1 MKIRNYILGLFA
13 SVAVLAGCEQ
23 EQELGPAS
31 LRTLETAITLPL
43 EGGEQTITLKAT
55 RPWTATVSPSDASIT
70 VTPSSG
76 QGSNDPVIVTVTAG
90 KNASRNLN
98 GKITFTSGS
107 MKPVVVT
114 VTQPGELGALYYADE
129 IYSLANDTEVI
140 VEGLV
145 VGVNTKGCVI
155 KDETGLVLAYNGS
168 STAAPSSVGKKVK
181 VEGKV
186 GIYGDLKQVAYT
198 KLTEDP
204 AAAVEVN
211 HGEPVVADAAYLNAP
226 KLDRVYYMTLEGRY
240 QTSESKGKTYHN
252 VIIEGASKQGSLQ
265 YHVQDLT
272 SAVDHN
278 VKFHGY
284 FTGVNSGNYY
294 TFLVTS
300 FEDLGEL
307 VIDMSTIAQ
316 VLEKSVG
323 TSVKTQGT
331 VVAVNQM
338 GLVLK
343 DATGAVNVFMNSQP
357 SVAVGDN
364 VEVSGSMGEYNG
376 LAQISSPT
384 INPCGTTSAVDHG
397 IAKSIKTLAEL
408 TDYMNKGMITEYVE
422 IEGTVDGNLTYP
434 EGATKEDFSVVA
446 SYYDGDIT
454 VYQGMKITMC
464 GYSASKT
471 NDGKKLNVIVTEIK
485 ADPFISAKD
494 VAVLATATSAKIE
507 VASNV
512 DWTVATDAS
521 WVTYTKSTDGI
532 DVTFEANTSETDDRV
547 ATFTLSAEG
556 VTPVTVTLT
565 QNKKGIVVAG
575 EVTDVLNRAFAGTNS
590 SSYTVWQKSGSASA
604 AVYSG
609 RTAGE
614 ASSEDIRITTS
625 SNSGIVSIA
634 SGGKLKKVF
643 VKWNETK
650 AGSTQKTLNIYGSTT
665 AYSGYADAYDSS
677 KRGTLIGSC
686 SYVKGAEVSEYTF
699 EIPAD
704 ASYTHVAFASADS
717 VCYFDKIEITWEN

>member
-13 SVAVLAGCEQ
+13 SVAVLVGCEQ

-31 LRTLETAITLPL
+31 LRTLEDAITLPL

-55 RPWTATVSPSDASIT
+55 RPWTATVSPADASIT
-70 VTPSSG
+70 ITPSSG

-90 KNASRNLN
+90 KNTSRNLN

-107 MKPVVVT
+107 MKPVVVN

-140 VEGLV
+140 VEGIV

-155 KDETGLVLAYNGS
+155 KDDTGLALVYNYDA
-168 STAAPSSVGKKVK
+168 TDAPASVGKKVK

-186 GIYGDLKQVAYT
+186 GMHSGLKQVVYT
-198 KLTEDP
+198 KITEDP

-226 KLDRVYYMTLEGRY
+226 KLDRVYYVTLTGVY
-240 QTSESKGKTYHN
+240 KLSADKMYHN
-252 VIIEGASKQGSLQ
+252 VLVEGASRQGSLQ
-265 YHVQDLT
+265 YPVQDLA
-272 SAVDHN
+272 SATDHN
-278 VKFHGY
+278 VKFYGY

-307 VIDMSTIAQ
+307 VIEMSTIAQ
-316 VLEKSVG
+316 VLEKGVG
-323 TSVKTQGT
+323 ASVKTQGT
-331 VVAVNQM
+331 VVAVNQK

-343 DATGAVNVFMNSQP
+343 DATGVINVYVGSQP
-357 SVAVGDN
+357 SVAVGDD
-364 VEVSGSMGEYNG
+364 VEVAGSMDDYNG

-384 INPCGTTSAVDHG
+384 ITPSGTTSAVDHG
-397 IAKSIKTLAEL
+397 TAKSIKTLAEL

-422 IEGTVDGNLTYP
+422 IEGTVEGNLTYP
-434 EGATKEDFSVVA
+434 EGATKGDFSVVA

-454 VYQGMKITMC
+454 VYQGIKITMC
-464 GYSASKT
+464 GYSTGKT
-471 NDGKKLNVIVTEIK
+471 TDGKKLNVSVTEIK

-494 VAVLATATSAKIE
+494 ETVLATATSAKIG
-507 VASNV
+507 VVSNV
-512 DWTVATDAS
+512 DWTVTTDAS
-521 WVTYTKSTDGI
+521 WVTYEKSTDGI

-547 ATFTLSAEG
+547 ATFTLSAEE

-650 AGSTQKTLNIYGSTT
+650 AGTTQKTLNIYGSTT

-686 SYVKGAEVSEYTF
+686 SYKKGAEVSEYTF

>member
-31 LRTLETAITLPL
+31 LRTLEDAVTLPL
-43 EGGEQTITLKAT
+43 EGGEKTITLKAT
-55 RPWTATVSPSDASIT
+55 RPWTATVSPADASIT
-70 VTPSSG
+70 ITPSSG
-76 QGSNDPVIVTVTAG
+76 QGSNDPVTITVTAG
-90 KNASRNLN
+90 KNTSRNLN

-140 VEGLV
+140 VEGIV

-155 KDETGLVLAYNGS
+155 KDDTGLVLAYNGS

-181 VEGKV
+181 VEGTV
-186 GIYGDLKQVAYT
+186 GMYGDLKQVIYT
-198 KLTEDP
+198 KVTEDP

-226 KLDRVYYMTLEGRY
+226 KLDRVYYMTLTGVY
-240 QTSESKGKTYHN
+240 KPSADKKYHN
-252 VIIEGASKQGSLQ
+252 VLVEGASKQGSLQ

-278 VKFHGY
+278 VKFYGY

-300 FEDLGEL
+300 YEDLGEL
-307 VIDMSTIAQ
+307 VIEMSTIAE

-364 VEVSGSMGEYNG
+364 VEVSGSMGEHNG
-376 LAQISSPT
+376 LTQISSPT
-384 INPCGTTSAVDHG
+384 ITPSGTTSAVDHG
-397 IAKSIKTLAEL
+397 TAKSIKTLAEL
-408 TDYMNKGMITEYVE
+408 TDYMNNGMITEYVE
-422 IEGTVDGNLTYP
+422 IEGTVEGNLTYP
-434 EGATKEDFSVVA
+434 EGATKDDFSVVA

-494 VAVLATATSAKIE
+494 ETVLATATSAKIG
-507 VASNV
+507 VVSNV
-512 DWTVATDAS
+512 DWTVTTDAS
-521 WVTYTKSTDGI
+521 WVTYEKSTDGI

-575 EVTDVLNRAFAGTNS
+575 EVTDLIDQAFAGLGNTTTYKDWSNKPAS
-590 SSYTVWQKSGSASA
+590 SST

-609 RTAGE
+609 NSAGE
-614 ASSEDIRITTS
+614 TEFGDIRIRTANN
-625 SNSGIVSIA
+625 NSGVVSTA
-634 SGGKLKKVF
+634 SGGTLKKV
-643 VKWNETK
+643 VITWNNKTASTK
-650 AGSTQKTLNIYGSTT
+650 KITVYGSNT
-665 AYSGYADAYDSS
+665 AYTAPTDLFGEN
-677 KRGTLIGSC
+677 KGEVIG
-686 SYVKGAEVSEYTF
+686 EVSFTR
-699 EIPAD
+699 D
-704 ASYTHVAFASADS
+704 SGAFVTEVVVPEDKNYQYVGIRSNDG
-717 VCYFDKIEITWEN
+717 VCYLDKIEITWEN

>member
-31 LRTLETAITLPL
+31 LRTLEDAVTLPL
-43 EGGEQTITLKAT
+43 EGGEKTITLKAT

-226 KLDRVYYMTLEGRY
+226 KLDRVYYMTLTGVY
-240 QTSESKGKTYHN
+240 KPSADKKYHN
-252 VIIEGASKQGSLQ
+252 VLVEGASKQGSLQ
-265 YHVQDLT
+265 YPIQDLT

-331 VVAVNQM
+331 VAAVNQSSI
-338 GLVLK
+338 VLK
-343 DATGAVNVFMNSQP
+343 DNTRVIYVYLNAAPGVK
-357 SVAVGDN
+357 VGDD
-364 VEVSGSMGEYNG
+364 VEVSGLRDNYNG
-376 LAQISSPT
+376 LDQISSPT
-384 INPCGTTSAVDHG
+384 ITAKGTTSQVDYG
-397 IAKSIKTLAEL
+397 TPESIKTSAALDA
-408 TDYMNKGMITEYVE
+408 YMASWEAVEYVE
-422 IEGTVDGNLTYP
+422 VEGVVDGYYVYP
-434 EGATKEDFSVVA
+434 SDAAEGANGVSPY
-446 SYYDGDIT
+446 YYDGDLAVYDGKT
-454 VYQGMKITMC
+454 VTLC
-464 GYSASKT
+464 GYSI
-471 NDGKKLNVIVTEIK
+471 GKNKKGDKLNVVVTEIK
-485 ADPFISAKD
+485 TDPFIAAED
-494 VAVLATATSAKIE
+494 VSVLATATSAKIG
-507 VASNV
+507 VVSNV
-512 DWTVATDAS
+512 EWTVATDAS

-575 EVTDVLNRAFAGTNS
+575 EVTDLIDQAFAGLGNTTTYKDWSNKPAS
-590 SSYTVWQKSGSASA
+590 SSA

-609 RTAGE
+609 NSAGE
-614 ASSEDIRITTS
+614 TEFGDIRIRTDK
-625 SNSGIVSIA
+625 SNSGVVSTA
-634 SGGKLKKVF
+634 SGGRLKKV
-643 VKWNETK
+643 VITWNNKTYQTK
-650 AGSTQKTLNIYGSTT
+650 KITVYGSNNAYT
-665 AYSGYADAYDSS
+665 AATDLFGEN
-677 KRGTLIGSC
+677 KGEVIG
-686 SYVKGAEVSEYTF
+686 EVSFTK
-699 EIPAD
+699 D
-704 ASYTHVAFASADS
+704 SGAFVTEVVVPEDKNYQYVGIRSNDG
-717 VCYFDKIEITWEN
+717 VCYLDKIEITWEN